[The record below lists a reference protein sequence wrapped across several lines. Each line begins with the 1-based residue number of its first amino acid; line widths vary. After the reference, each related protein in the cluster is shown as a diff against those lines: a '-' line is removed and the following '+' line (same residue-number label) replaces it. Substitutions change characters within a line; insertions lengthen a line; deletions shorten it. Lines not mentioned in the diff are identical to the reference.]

1 MNKNS
6 LKYKWL
12 RLSTLIISF
21 TYLIFS
27 TLLIYFTS
35 LYLKDLAER
44 ALDRSLEELQHIYE
58 TQPINT
64 ISRNDIITS
73 LYDEQTMI
81 LYTRSGNIVSTE
93 PNDQLRGLPIDF
105 VPVSDKVITSLETG
119 DGNFLVG
126 RSNIDTMYW
135 NGYLTVIHPLDNYYL
150 IIRTM
155 VLIALIIGFLSIL
168 DRKSTRLNSSHV

>member
-1 MNKNS
+1 
-6 LKYKWL
+6 

-35 LYLKDLAER
+35 LYLKDLEER

-93 PNDQLRGLPIDF
+93 PTDQLSGLPLR
-105 VPVSDKVITSLETG
+105 VY
-119 DGNFLVG
+119 
-126 RSNIDTMYW
+126 R
-135 NGYLTVIHPLDNYYL
+135 
-150 IIRTM
+150 II
-155 VLIALIIGFLSIL
+155 VCS
-168 DRKSTRLNSSHV
+168 

>member
-1 MNKNS
+1 
-6 LKYKWL
+6 
-12 RLSTLIISF
+12 
-21 TYLIFS
+21 
-27 TLLIYFTS
+27 
-35 LYLKDLAER
+35 
-44 ALDRSLEELQHIYE
+44 RSLEELQHIYE

-93 PNDQLRGLPIDF
+93 PTDQLSGLPIDF

-126 RSNIDTMYW
+126 RS
-135 NGYLTVIHPLDNYYL
+135 
-150 IIRTM
+150 
-155 VLIALIIGFLSIL
+155 SI
-168 DRKSTRLNSSHV
+168 DRKSTRLNSSHGSS